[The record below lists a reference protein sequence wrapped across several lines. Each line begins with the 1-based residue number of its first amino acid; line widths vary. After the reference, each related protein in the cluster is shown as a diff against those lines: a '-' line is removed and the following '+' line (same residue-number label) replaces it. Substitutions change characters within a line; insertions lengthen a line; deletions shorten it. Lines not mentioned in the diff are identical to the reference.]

1 MSPNSSA
8 LTGAFSAVIF
18 LICTPA
24 LADYCAEQSDP
35 AAYSPNFAP
44 ISPVF
49 SDEATGFLYVEEDL
63 LTQTALSSTEASL
76 LKLITTTLEQ
86 SGTKLAVV
94 IPAPRITTFEG
105 LETVDRELIL
115 NVGQSYN
122 FLVDQLRGIG
132 IVAPNVLEWVQEH
145 SKDIDL
151 YNLPQDNHW
160 SPVGALDSALSL
172 REQLDKTGF
181 FELIQLGEV
190 FEITGEESF
199 SNIGSFAKALEDV
212 CDIQPITVTLEKPSI
227 KPVDVSSNS
236 SDLLF
241 GNVESN
247 FDVGLI
253 GTSFSNGGNRDN
265 FDWTDA
271 VRYALQ
277 SDVEN
282 YAIGGGGVESAFL
295 SFALARPIEEYP
307 DFLVWEIPWVNRAG
321 DWTNRLRLIYG
332 AMFGSCNQSG
342 MQRSIEATIDPA
354 AQWTTLFEGLA
365 LQDMISFEIPG
376 LETGRVVFEVTYSD
390 GQVVRIDANRS
401 DRILNALDYPEWTVY
416 LANPELPGF
425 EGNPVSVS
433 ISIPNQQMA
442 MPISATVCSAL
453 C

>member
-1 MSPNSSA
+1 MIVFSKLTLTSAMAALVICPNFA
-8 LTGAFSAVIF
+8 K
-18 LICTPA
+18 
-24 LADYCAEQSDP
+24 ADYCAEQSDP
-35 AAYSPNFAP
+35 AAYSANFAS
-44 ISPVF
+44 ISPVY
-49 SDEATGFLYVEEDL
+49 SDEATGFLYVEKDL
-63 LTQTALSSTEASL
+63 LTQTALSSSEASL

-94 IPAPRITTFEG
+94 IPAPRITTFDG
-105 LETVDRELIL
+105 LETVDQVLIL
-115 NVGQSYN
+115 SVGQSYKL
-122 FLVDQLRGIG
+122 LVDQLRGIG
-132 IVAPNVLEWVQEH
+132 IITPNVLEWVQNQN
-145 SKDIDL
+145 SDINL
-151 YNLPQDNHW
+151 YNLHQDNHW
-160 SPVGALDSALSL
+160 SPVGALDTALSL
-172 REQLDKTGF
+172 RAQLDETGF
-181 FELIQLGEV
+181 FNLQELGEV
-190 FEITGEESF
+190 FEIVGEETF

-212 CDIQPITVTLEKPSI
+212 CDIQPIRVTLDKPVI

-241 GNVESN
+241 GDVESS

-253 GTSFSNGGNRDN
+253 GTSFSNGGNRDI
-265 FDWTDA
+265 FFWADA

-282 YAIGGGGVESAFL
+282 YAIGGGGLETAFL

-332 AMFGSCNQSG
+332 AMFGSCDQSG

-376 LETGRVVFEVTYSD
+376 LEIGRVVFEVTYSD

-401 DRILNALDYPEWTVY
+401 DRTLNALDYPEWTVY

-433 ISIPNQQMA
+433 INIPNQQMVI
-442 MPISATVCSAL
+442 PISATVCSSL
-453 C
+453 F